1 MRKYVYSFLLFIVSV
16 NINAQ
21 EKILTVGLGAGLSFA
36 QGDFK
41 ELSKQGNCFYIN
53 VLYNLN
59 DRFSAGVEGNFT
71 RFSPDDDYG
80 DDKTKIDGISLKG
93 QYSFQFKNIR
103 PYSAIMAGFYN
114 NTFSFPTG
122 YDGDTWTESI
132 YSSSFGGGIMVGFNY
147 KKLNVGIAYYNLGQL
162 NDKIVK
168 WDDVEYVKSNI
179 SFIQLKVGLDISFF
193 TKKMD

>member
-1 MRKYVYSFLLFIVSV
+1 MRKYIYSFLLFIVSV

-21 EKILTVGLGAGLSFA
+21 EKRLTVGLGAGLSFA

-41 ELSKQGNCFYIN
+41 EWSKKGNCFYIN

-71 RFSPDDDYG
+71 RFSPPDVGD
-80 DDKTKIDGISLKG
+80 DDKTKIDGILLKG
-93 QYSFQFKNIR
+93 QYSFQFKNIK
-103 PYSAIMAGFYN
+103 PYGAIMGGFYN